1 MSILTGPLGIVTC
14 ARVKSISNIS
24 NKRRTDKAVI
34 QLNRFEGSRSEDG
47 KKIPELNEY
56 TGALTLEGSEN
67 KWRTLVGRQI
77 RTYVRPKQ
85 TDGIYTRQ
93 TSLTECINPWYTN
106 SNLPPLI
113 NCKIINVLHSRN
125 DPWKTNKTSS
135 PTTDEYQK
143 QRRWKNYQL

>member
-14 ARVKSISNIS
+14 ASVKSVSNIS

-47 KKIPELNEY
+47 KEIPELNEY
-56 TGALTLEGSEN
+56 NGTIIMEGSEN
-67 KWRTLVGRQI
+67 KWRTLVGRRI
-77 RTYVRPKQ
+77 RAYVRPRQ

-93 TSLTECINPWYTN
+93 TSLTECINPWYTI

-125 DPWKTNKTSS
+125 DSRKTNKAAAS
-135 PTTDEYQK
+135 TTNSTIRSFQF
-143 QRRWKNYQL
+143 